1 MKIQSVVLTFPKLFL
16 ALAILV
22 FLSSCSSYIQ
32 QINRDND
39 KQMGELIQLKLSNQ
53 TELSESQI
61 AKVIYSVAAASGFNE
76 LSSEQI
82 NITVKLY
89 KEGLISMIVNNDFEG
104 LLPLEKDS
112 QPVKNSKV
120 QALFT
125 LFPVHAKSIASNLLK
140 YSIYEEDELL
150 EVALN
155 SNLDP
160 SIILQAAAAGN
171 SLDILRIGWGG
182 SGAFSSIVEYND
194 EIYASSDV
202 TGVWRHK
209 RPHWYPVVEG
219 LTNYNITGL
228 LVHNDSLLA
237 ATKKQIL
244 KLGSDNVWS
253 PIGLKLNTYRNT
265 TLQLY
270 STSVNGTTCFAALE
284 ARLGCIDEQGSVSR
298 KNLSLS
304 KLKGVYFSE
313 EDNNYI
319 YGFNDNKLYRIDIFD
334 GSHTLEYTFP
344 KNILRIAKLSNDS
357 KPLVFTQNGV
367 YELGSFA
374 NVNIELNNKSVVNVL
389 IDSSPTGR
397 HFIALGG
404 QWNATIHQLTA
415 KPSGLSIGSKV
426 NIVYDSSLPYRQWRK
441 SMTKPL
447 GMPHSVKGKIWFGDY
462 WGIYAYDINSNQF
475 YEKSYDASNFVGTDI
490 HIANN
495 TLYITAM
502 DNGLISMPLDRPN
515 KFTPIFPRK
524 SSDWLLAGH
533 AWAVNSS
540 DEGIFATLSPW
551 NLSQDYLLSADTENK
566 FRNVQKIDDSNAR
579 RDTTTFWGQSYSR
592 KLVLEDDIFVYKDG
606 ADNGGLY
613 KLNYSPRDD
622 NSDIQEST
630 SQKLFSTEKN
640 RVYRA
645 FTKYQDTLVS
655 FQIDEQKKLYFHNI
669 NSGELTKTVDAP
681 DGLWAFNLEVIDNSL
696 YLLGS
701 LGGAVI
707 YRFNDIDETLTKIV
721 REPSASA
728 FLTIK
733 DAPDHSIT
741 LAGAIDWS
749 AEPNGKV
756 LLRHDN
762 ENEWIDITCIMPNQ
776 SGAVDIEFTVD
787 GEYVYILQQVSS
799 VVRIEVSKL
808 QSYQGCAN

>member
-1 MKIQSVVLTFPKLFL
+1 MKVQIVFLTLSKLFFSL
-16 ALAILV
+16 SVLV
-22 FLSSCSSYIQ
+22 FLASCSSFTQ
-32 QINRDND
+32 QVNHS
-39 KQMGELIQLKLSNQ
+39 KSEQMGDRILSSIN
-53 TELSESQI
+53 TDSD
-61 AKVIYSVAAASGFNE
+61 VNE
-76 LSSEQI
+76 LQLAEIISNVAKSNSTSKLTTTQI
-82 NITVKLY
+82 EASIALFN
-89 KEGLISMIVNNDFEG
+89 EG
-104 LLPLEKDS
+104 LLSAVSNENFERLSLLNGENQS
-112 QPVKNSKV
+112 VKNQKV
-120 QALFT
+120 QTLFT
-125 LFPVHAKSIASNLLK
+125 LFPDHAKSIATNLTK
-140 YSIYEEDELL
+140 YGIYDVDELL
-150 EVALN
+150 ELAVIN
-155 SNLDP
+155 NLDP
-160 SIILQAAAAGN
+160 STIFHATAAGEN
-171 SLDILRIGWGG
+171 PDIMRIGWGG
-182 SGAFSSIVEYND
+182 SGAFSSVVEYNGD
-194 EIYASSDV
+194 IYASSDV
-202 TGVWRHK
+202 TGVWRHE
-209 RPHWYPVVEG
+209 RPHWYPVVKG

-228 LVHNDSLLA
+228 LVHNNSLLA

-244 KLGSDNVWS
+244 KLGEDNVWS
-253 PIGLKLNTYRNT
+253 PVGLALNTYRNT
-265 TLQLY
+265 TLQLH
-270 STSVNGTTCFAALE
+270 STSANGTTCFAALE
-284 ARLGCIDEQGSVSR
+284 ARLGCIDEQGNVSR
-298 KNLSLS
+298 KHLSLS

-319 YGFNDNKLYRIDIFD
+319 YGFNDNKLYRIDMFD

-357 KPLVFTQNGV
+357 EPLVFTQNGI

-374 NVNIELNNKSVVNVL
+374 NVNIELNNKSIVNVL
-389 IDSSPTGR
+389 IDSSPTGK
-397 HFIALGG
+397 HFVALGG
-404 QWNATIHQLTA
+404 QWNATIHELTTE
-415 KPSGLSIGSKV
+415 PSGLSIGSKV
-426 NIVYDSSLPYRQWRK
+426 NIVYDRSLPYRQWRK
-441 SMTKPL
+441 SMTKPI
-447 GMPHSVKGKIWFGDY
+447 GMPHNVKGKIWFGDY

-490 HIANN
+490 HIAND

-502 DNGLISMPLDRPN
+502 DNGLVSMPLDRPN

-533 AWAVNSS
+533 AWSVDSNA
-540 DEGIFATLSPW
+540 EGVFATLSPW
-551 NLSQDYLLSADTENK
+551 NLSQDYIIAADTANN
-566 FRNVQKIDDSNAR
+566 FQNVQKITGSDTRS
-579 RDTTTFWGQSYSR
+579 DTTTFWGQSYSR

-645 FTKYQDTLVS
+645 FTKYQDSLVS

-707 YRFNDIDETLTKIV
+707 YRFNDIDETLTEIV
-721 REPSASA
+721 KVPSASA

-733 DAPDHSIT
+733 NAPDHSIT

-756 LLRHDN
+756 LLQNDN

-776 SGAVDIEFTVD
+776 SGAVDIEFTED

>member
-1 MKIQSVVLTFPKLFL
+1 MKVQIVFSTLSKFFL
-16 ALAILV
+16 AISILV
-22 FLSSCSSYIQ
+22 LFSSCSSFMQ
-32 QINRDND
+32 QAKNKKSEQLGETILTSLENRSD
-39 KQMGELIQLKLSNQ
+39 
-53 TELSESQI
+53 LSESQMTEIISDI
-61 AKVIYSVAAASGFNE
+61 AKSNGTSNLSTAKINTSIVLFN
-76 LSSEQI
+76 
-82 NITVKLY
+82 
-89 KEGLISMIVNNDFEG
+89 EG
-104 LLPLEKDS
+104 LLSSVGNGNFEQLSRLNKENPTIKS
-112 QPVKNSKV
+112 QKV
-120 QALFT
+120 QTLFT
-125 LFPVHAKSIASNLLK
+125 LFPVHAKSIASYLLK
-140 YSIYEEDELL
+140 YSVYEEDELL
-150 EVALN
+150 EVALS

-160 SIILQAAAAGN
+160 STILQAAAAGN

-182 SGAFSSIVEYND
+182 SGAFSSIVEYD
-194 EIYASSDV
+194 GEIYASSDV

-209 RPHWYPVVEG
+209 RPHWYPMVEG

-244 KLGSDNVWS
+244 KLGSDNIWS

-270 STSVNGTTCFAALE
+270 STSANGTTCFAALE
-284 ARLGCIDEQGSVSR
+284 AKLGCIDERGDVTKKDLSISR
-298 KNLSLS
+298 
-304 KLKGVYFSE
+304 LKGVYFNK
-313 EDNNYI
+313 DNDYI
-319 YGFNDNKLYRIDIFD
+319 FGFNGNELYRINIID
-334 GSHTLEYTFP
+334 GSHTLEYSFP
-344 KNILRIAKLSNDS
+344 KDIIRIAKLSEDS
-357 KPLVFTQNGV
+357 EPLIFTQSDI

-374 NVNIELNNKSVVNVL
+374 TVNIDLNSKSIVNVL
-389 IDSSPTGR
+389 IDTSQANR
-397 HFIALGG
+397 HFVALGS
-404 QWNATIHQLTA
+404 QWNASIHELRNEEN
-415 KPSGLSIGSKV
+415 GLHIGSKV
-426 NIVYDSSLPYRQWRK
+426 PIIYDRSLPFRQWRK
-441 SMTKPL
+441 SMTKPI
-447 GMPHSVKGKIWFGDY
+447 GMPHTVKGKLWFSDY
-462 WGIYAYDINSNQF
+462 WGIYAYDVNSNQF

-490 HIANN
+490 HIAND

-502 DNGLISMPLDRPN
+502 DNGLVSMPLNRPN
-515 KFTPIFPRK
+515 KFTSIFPRK

-533 AWAVNSS
+533 AWSVDSN
-540 DEGIFATLSPW
+540 ENGVFATLSPW
-551 NLSQDYLLSADTENK
+551 NLSQDYLLTADAANN
-566 FRNVQKIDDSNAR
+566 FQHVQKIDNSESR
-579 RDTTTFWGQSYSR
+579 QDTTTFWGQSYSR
-592 KLVLEDDIFVYKDG
+592 KLVLGDDIFVYKDG
-606 ADNGGLY
+606 SNGGGLY
-613 KLNYSPRDD
+613 RLNYSSREN
-622 NSDIQEST
+622 NSDIQDST

-645 FTKYQDTLVS
+645 FTKYQDSLVS

-669 NSGELTKTVDAP
+669 NSGELTKTIDAP

-707 YRFNDIDETLTKIV
+707 YRFNDIDETLTEIV
-721 REPSASA
+721 KVPSASA

-762 ENEWIDITCIMPNQ
+762 ENEWIDTTCIMPNQ
-776 SGAVDIEFTVD
+776 SGAVDIEFTED

>member
-1 MKIQSVVLTFPKLFL
+1 MKVPSLSIDVLYL
-16 ALAILV
+16 LAIILV
-22 FLSSCSSYIQ
+22 SFLLSSC
-32 QINRDND
+32 
-39 KQMGELIQLKLSNQ
+39 LSTSTSTTQ
-53 TELSESQI
+53 K
-61 AKVIYSVAAASGFNE
+61 A
-76 LSSEQI
+76 
-82 NITVKLY
+82 
-89 KEGLISMIVNNDFEG
+89 
-104 LLPLEKDS
+104 
-112 QPVKNSKV
+112 QPG
-120 QALFT
+120 
-125 LFPVHAKSIASNLLK
+125 
-140 YSIYEEDELL
+140 DELL
-150 EVALN
+150 ATSNSLLNGKDSDSYNHVANFLKAQTQNEFSDTHVSNIVEMLRKGTLASASNGNLN
-155 SNLDP
+155 FISTWKQDDKEEIKTKLETLLVLFPKSAKSLSQKAGQQELLSSQEFVELIVKADLDP
-160 SIILQAAAAGN
+160 TLVMGVPASSGEP
-171 SLDILRIGWGG
+171 DILRIGWGG
-182 SGAFSSIVEYND
+182 SGAFSSVVEYNGD
-194 EIYASSDV
+194 IYASSDV
-202 TGVWRHK
+202 TGVWKHE
-209 RPHWYPVVEG
+209 RPHWYPVVKG

-228 LVHNDSLLA
+228 LVHNNTLLA

-244 KLGSDNVWS
+244 KLGENNVWS
-253 PIGLKLNTYRNT
+253 PVGLAINTYRNT

-270 STSVNGTTCFAALE
+270 STSANGTTCFAALE

-298 KNLSLS
+298 KHLSLS

-334 GSHTLEYTFP
+334 GSHTLEYTFS

-357 KPLVFTQNGV
+357 EPLVFTQNGI

-374 NVNIELNNKSVVNVL
+374 NINIELNNKSIVNIL
-389 IDSSPTGR
+389 IDSSPTGK
-397 HFIALGG
+397 HFVALGG
-404 QWNATIHQLTA
+404 QWNATIHELTTE
-415 KPSGLSIGSKV
+415 PSGLSIGSKV
-426 NIVYDSSLPYRQWRK
+426 NIVYDRSLPYRHWRK
-441 SMTKPL
+441 SMTKPI
-447 GMPHSVKGKIWFGDY
+447 GMPHNVKGKIWFGDY

-495 TLYITAM
+495 TIYITAM
-502 DNGLISMPLDRPN
+502 DNGLLSMPLDRPN

-533 AWAVNSS
+533 AWSVDSNA
-540 DEGIFATLSPW
+540 EGVFATLSPW

-592 KLVLEDDIFVYKDG
+592 RLVLEDDIFVYKDG

-622 NSDIQEST
+622 NSGIQESS
-630 SQKLFSTEKN
+630 SQKLFSSEKN

-645 FTKYQDTLVS
+645 FTKYQDSLVS
-655 FQIDEQKKLYFHNI
+655 FQIDEQKQLYFHNI

-707 YRFNDIDETLTKIV
+707 YRFNDIDETLTEIV
-721 REPSASA
+721 KVPSASA

-733 DAPDHSIT
+733 NAPDHSIT

-756 LLRHDN
+756 LLQHDN

-776 SGAVDIEFTVD
+776 SGAVDIEFTED

-799 VVRIEVSKL
+799 VVRIEVSEL

>member
-1 MKIQSVVLTFPKLFL
+1 MKVQIVFSTLSKFFL
-16 ALAILV
+16 AICILAL
-22 FLSSCSSYIQ
+22 FSSCSSVTQ
-32 QINRDND
+32 QAKPR
-39 KQMGELIQLKLSNQ
+39 KSEQLGEQILTSLENH
-53 TELSESQI
+53 TDLSESQMAEI
-61 AKVIYSVAAASGFNE
+61 ISDIVKSNGTSN
-76 LSSEQI
+76 LSTAQI
-82 NITVKLY
+82 NT
-89 KEGLISMIVNNDFEG
+89 SIVLFSEG
-104 LLPLEKDS
+104 LLSSVGNGNFEQLSSLNEENQTIKS
-112 QPVKNSKV
+112 QKV
-120 QALFT
+120 QTLFT
-125 LFPVHAKSIASNLLK
+125 LFPVHAKSIASNLLE
-140 YSIYEEDELL
+140 YSVYEEDELL
-150 EVALN
+150 EIALS

-160 SIILQAAAAGN
+160 STILQAAAAGN

-182 SGAFSSIVEYND
+182 SGAFSSIVEYNG

-270 STSVNGTTCFAALE
+270 STSANGTTCFAALE

-298 KNLSLS
+298 KHLSLS

-334 GSHTLEYTFP
+334 GSHTLEYTFS

-357 KPLVFTQNGV
+357 EPLVFTQNGI

-374 NVNIELNNKSVVNVL
+374 NINIELKNKSIVNVL
-389 IDSSPTGR
+389 IDSSPTGK
-397 HFIALGG
+397 HFVALGG
-404 QWNATIHQLTA
+404 QWNATIHELTTE
-415 KPSGLSIGSKV
+415 PSGLSIGSKV
-426 NIVYDSSLPYRQWRK
+426 NIVYDRSLPYRQWRK
-441 SMTKPL
+441 SMTKPI
-447 GMPHSVKGKIWFGDY
+447 GMPHNVKGKIWFGDY

-533 AWAVNSS
+533 AWSVDSNA
-540 DEGIFATLSPW
+540 EGVFATLSPW

-645 FTKYQDTLVS
+645 FTKYQDSLVS
-655 FQIDEQKKLYFHNI
+655 YQIDEQKKLYFHNI

-707 YRFNDIDETLTKIV
+707 YRFNDVDETLTEIV
-721 REPSASA
+721 KVPSASA

-733 DAPDHSIT
+733 NAPDHSIT

-756 LLRHDN
+756 LLQHDN

-776 SGAVDIEFTVD
+776 SGAVDIEFTED

-808 QSYQGCAN
+808 QSYQGCSN